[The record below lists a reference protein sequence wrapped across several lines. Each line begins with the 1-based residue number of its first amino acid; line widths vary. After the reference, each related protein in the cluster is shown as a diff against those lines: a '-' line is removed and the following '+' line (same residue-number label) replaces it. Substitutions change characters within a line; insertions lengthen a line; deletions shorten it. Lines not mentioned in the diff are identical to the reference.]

1 MKSLKKRTLAKKPK
15 PQRPNMDDQ
24 DTITITGGSGSDVI
38 TGTGNTTILD
48 LGGYETVQPALTST
62 DIAAITLDDLTT
74 YNWSSMN
81 SNVTI
86 PSTGSSGSSYTI
98 STSGTGYTWG
108 TGTTS
113 PTVVIGNDGMEI
125 RDNGDIKIGNVS
137 LKAFIEKMEQRLAI
151 LVPDPERLEKFE
163 ALKKAYEH
171 YKTMESLCFPDE
183 KDKKE

>member
-1 MKSLKKRTLAKKPK
+1 
-15 PQRPNMDDQ
+15 MDDK
-24 DTITITGGSGSDVI
+24 DTITITGGSGSDVV
-38 TGTGNTTILD
+38 TGTGDTVILD
-48 LGGYETVQPALTST
+48 LGS
-62 DIAAITLDDLTT
+62 DIASLSSSDISTITLDDLTT
-74 YNWSSMN
+74 TSYNWNNINSS
-81 SNVTI
+81 VTI
-86 PSTGSSGSSYTI
+86 PTTGSSGSSYTI

-125 RDNGDIKIGNVS
+125 RENGDIKIGNVS

-151 LVPDPERLEKFE
+151 LVPDPKRLEKFE

>member
-1 MKSLKKRTLAKKPK
+1 
-15 PQRPNMDDQ
+15 MDDQ

-48 LGGYETVQPALTST
+48 LSGYGAQPTLTSA
-62 DIAAITLDDLTT
+62 DISTITLDDLTT
-74 YNWSSMN
+74 FNWSN
-81 SNVTI
+81 TNTTVTI
-86 PSTGSSGSSYTI
+86 PVSGGGGGGASGSGYTI
-98 STSGTGYTWG
+98 SGAGTGYTWAN
-108 TGTTS
+108 TTS